1 MERSDDSEQETAII
15 RLVER
20 TSSAGPDGLDSL
32 SITDLVSRATEM
44 GVDIEKA
51 MACLDGALSDED
63 STAALRALIREWP
76 AADDNGMGG
85 RLSFAALAKR
95 ADFVGI
101 GQAKVIA
108 CIGDGRA
115 AMALRSLFS
124 CASQ

>member
-1 MERSDDSEQETAII
+1 
-15 RLVER
+15 
-20 TSSAGPDGLDSL
+20 LDSR

-63 STAALRALIREWP
+63 SAAALRALIREWP
-76 AADDNGMGG
+76 AADDDGMGG
-85 RLSFAALAKR
+85 LSFAALAKR